1 MTMRV
6 IKDKTFDAERA
17 LYAENGLTLLNCR
30 FAGPA
35 DGESALKECSDIT
48 AENCFFDLRYPFW
61 HDRGVR
67 VNGCE
72 MTQNCRAAIWYTS
85 HVEVTD
91 TLMQGIKAVRECR
104 GVRMDNCRILS
115 PEFGWFSENV
125 EMKDSTT
132 EGEYLFLRGNFLRA
146 ERVRFEGKYSFQY
159 VTNAIFENCSFVTK
173 DAFWHSK
180 NVTVK
185 DSVVEGEYVGWYSCG
200 LTLINCK
207 ISGTQPFC
215 HCKELKLINC
225 EMYDADLAFEKS
237 EVDATLLTPVTSVK
251 NPLAGRIELPDVG
264 EVIRDDPASH
274 GEVIVVGRG

>member
-1 MTMRV
+1 
-6 IKDKTFDAERA
+6 
-17 LYAENGLTLLNCR
+17 
-30 FAGPA
+30 
-35 DGESALKECSDIT
+35 
-48 AENCFFDLRYPFW
+48 
-61 HDRGVR
+61 
-67 VNGCE
+67 
-72 MTQNCRAAIWYTS
+72 
-85 HVEVTD
+85 
-91 TLMQGIKAVRECR
+91 
-104 GVRMDNCRILS
+104 
-115 PEFGWFSENV
+115 
-125 EMKDSTT
+125 MKDSTT
-132 EGEYLFLRGNFLRA
+132 EGEYLFLRGSFLRA
-146 ERVRFEGKYSFQY
+146 ERVRFEGKYSFLY

-185 DSVVEGEYVGWYSCG
+185 DSVVEGEYVGWYSYG

-215 HCKELKLINC
+215 HCKKLKLINC

-264 EVIRDDPASH
+264 KVIRDDPASH